1 MELRGRAALVTGAA
15 RGIGKA
21 VAVALAQAGASVAL
35 LDSDAAAVAATG
47 RAVAERTGQRTL
59 AVPADVRVQTQM
71 DRAVATTL
79 AAFGRLDV
87 FVANAGVWRHGLL
100 TEVPEHEWDRV
111 FAVNLKG
118 VLFGVQAVA
127 PILKDQRRGKI
138 VTIAS
143 AAGLNPSS
151 AWSAYSISKSAVIA
165 LTQVAAAE
173 LAPFRVQVNAICPGA
188 VDTDLTQSITDQT
201 GERFPHAMP
210 PAQVAAAVLAVVCP
224 FKQTRTGEA
233 ILVSPDG
240 SVAISNSLPW
250 RSSHQDAAGEAPG

>member
-1 MELRGRAALVTGAA
+1 MTGGA
-15 RGIGKA
+15 RGIGRA
-21 VAVALAQAGASVAL
+21 VATALAQAGASVAL
-35 LDSDAAAVAATG
+35 LDSDAAAVAATS
-47 RAVAERTGQRTL
+47 RAVAARTGQRTL
-59 AVPADVRVQTQM
+59 AVPADVRVQAQM

-79 AAFGRLDV
+79 AAFGQLDV
-87 FVANAGVWRHGLL
+87 FVANAGVWSHGLL
-100 TEVPEHEWDRV
+100 TEVPEREWDRV

-118 VLFGVQAVA
+118 VLFGIQAVA
-127 PILKDQRRGKI
+127 PVLKDQRRGKI

-173 LAPFRVQVNAICPGA
+173 LAPFQVQANAICPGA
-188 VDTDLTQSITDQT
+188 VDTDLTQRITDQT
-201 GERFPHAMP
+201 GERFPHALP

-224 FKQTRTGEA
+224 FEQTRTGEA

-250 RSSHQDAAGEAPG
+250 RSSHQDAAEEAPG

>member
-1 MELRGRAALVTGAA
+1 MTGGA
-15 RGIGKA
+15 RGIGRA
-21 VAVALAQAGASVAL
+21 VATALAQAGASVAL
-35 LDSDAAAVAATG
+35 LDSDAAAVAATS
-47 RAVAERTGQRTL
+47 RAVAARTGQRTL
-59 AVPADVRVQTQM
+59 AVPADVRVQAQM

-79 AAFGRLDV
+79 AAFGQLDV
-87 FVANAGVWRHGLL
+87 FVANAGVWSHGLL
-100 TEVPEHEWDRV
+100 TEVPEREWDRV

-118 VLFGVQAVA
+118 VLFGIQAVA
-127 PILKDQRRGKI
+127 PVLKDQRRGKI

-173 LAPFRVQVNAICPGA
+173 LAPFQVQANAICPGA
-188 VDTDLTQSITDQT
+188 VDTDLTQGITDQT
-201 GERFPHAMP
+201 GERFSHAMP

>member
-1 MELRGRAALVTGAA
+1 MTGGA
-15 RGIGKA
+15 RGIGRA
-21 VAVALAQAGASVAL
+21 VATALAQAGASVAL
-35 LDSDAAAVAATG
+35 LDSDAAAVAATS
-47 RAVAERTGQRTL
+47 RAVAARTGQRTL
-59 AVPADVRVQTQM
+59 AVPADVRVQAQM

-79 AAFGRLDV
+79 AAFGQLDV

-100 TEVPEHEWDRV
+100 TEVPEREWDRV

-173 LAPFRVQVNAICPGA
+173 LAPFQVQANAICPGA
-188 VDTDLTQSITDQT
+188 VDTDLTQGITDQT

>member
-21 VAVALAQAGASVAL
+21 VATALAQAGASVAL

-59 AVPADVRVQTQM
+59 AVPADVRVRAKM
-71 DRAVATTL
+71 ERAVATTL

-87 FVANAGVWRHGLL
+87 FVANAGVWSHGLL
-100 TEVPEHEWDRV
+100 TAVPEREWDRV

-143 AAGLNPSS
+143 AAGLTPSS

-173 LAPFRVQVNAICPGA
+173 LAPFQVQANAICPGA
-188 VDTDLTQSITDQT
+188 VDTDLTQGITDQT

-233 ILVSPDG
+233 ILVSPEG
-240 SVAISNSLPW
+240 MRTV
-250 RSSHQDAAGEAPG
+250 